1 MKKSAAY
8 PGSLVLWVSL
18 LLLVIWV
25 PVQAQEQ
32 NLLTNPGFEA
42 PFTTRDGIPPRQVAQ
57 GWTPWHIGGGQSTSE
72 NIQPEY
78 YPASDVT
85 NGLGIPRI
93 RNGSDAQQYFTFFA
107 THDGGLYQRV
117 TNITNGATLRFS
129 TYIYAWSSSFDDV
142 NLSENDGGIVIQV
155 GIDPT
160 GGTSGESQN
169 IIWSAPTIQYDTYNE
184 YTVTATASGS
194 AVTVFIR
201 STASLP
207 VKNNNIYVDDASLTV
222 GGTTSPVASNTPV
235 TAATTPS
242 TSTPLPTATPQ
253 ATSTQEIVAT
263 STSDDLGIIPTNT
276 AEPLP
281 TTATTTPTFTQQPSE
296 TQQASTSTAL
306 PPTATFTETLI
317 VPSATFTLVPTAT
330 PTFTNVPETATPVS
344 PTATTVTTNTPVGP
358 TATPTLTVG
367 GTPVS
372 NEFPGTIIHTV
383 RAGDTV
389 SDLATLYGSSINA
402 IIGVNGLNGNGF
414 IQIGQRLIIPV
425 RIGPPVTSTPTATPL
440 VSIVPT
446 ATPVGA
452 NPIPP
457 VTNPPATTV
466 YTVQSGDTL
475 LRIAARFSTTVTAI
489 AQLNGITNVNLIRA
503 GQQLL
508 IPSGQQSIPEPQ
520 PNPNPQPVTTYI
532 VRPGDT
538 LFRIGLRFGVPISR
552 LIQINRISN
561 PNFIFVGQVLVIS

>member
-1 MKKSAAY
+1 M
-8 PGSLVLWVSL
+8 
-18 LLLVIWV
+18 
-25 PVQAQEQ
+25 
-32 NLLTNPGFEA
+32 
-42 PFTTRDGIPPRQVAQ
+42 
-57 GWTPWHIGGGQSTSE
+57 
-72 NIQPEY
+72 
-78 YPASDVT
+78 T

-129 TYIYAWSSSFDDV
+129 TYIYVWSSSFDDV

-169 IIWSAPTIQYDTYNE
+169 IIWSSPTIQYDSYNE
-184 YTVTATASGS
+184 YAVTAAASGS

-207 VKNNNIYVDDASLTV
+207 VKNNNIYVDDASLTI
-222 GGTTSPVASNTPV
+222 GGTTSPLASNTPV
-235 TAATTPS
+235 ATATTPA
-242 TSTPLPTATPQ
+242 TTVPLPTATPP

-281 TTATTTPTFTQQPSE
+281 ATATTVPTDTQQPSE
-296 TQQASTSTAL
+296 TPQASTSTAL
-306 PPTATFTETLI
+306 PPTVTFTETLI

-330 PTFTNVPETATPVS
+330 PVQA
-344 PTATTVTTNTPVGP
+344 TNTPVGP

-367 GTPVS
+367 GTPIS

-425 RIGPPVTSTPTATPL
+425 RIGPPVTSTPTATPP

-457 VTNPPATTV
+457 VTNPPATAV

-508 IPSGQQSIPEPQ
+508 IPSGQQPIPEPQ
-520 PNPNPQPVTTYI
+520 PNPNPQPATTYI